1 MNSLNN
7 ENRNINSQA
16 LEFLNSMVRISLT
29 LELAKKYQISQE
41 DSPMITELIFDLA
54 TGDVLFIDLLKE
66 VEEGFSFDDQTA
78 LAFSRDLLGNNF
90 LFIENYFPGMMEAFS
105 SFGGKPENYS
115 EVISRIS
122 KELAEERKYFT
133 EQLSPSEEYIFQTKD
148 SADQP
153 FFLEE
158 YQEIFKSGV
167 FSFLLGITNQKII
180 EEFNQE
186 AIVFID
192 ENPLAKNEFLKNLL
206 NNQESLGS
214 NQIVIENKK
223 VDPTAANWLKDFI
236 REKGSDQFDDL
247 ALAEYLASAS
257 NPKNLSPA
265 EKNQLRRLF
274 NLYRN
279 LAFFPE
285 SQIDLPPEKWEIIPI
300 EEDLETKFP
309 SEGKEI
315 NSADNSARRELEESL
330 RNFQKGSLEYRA
342 AGEELERLNKKS

>member
-1 MNSLNN
+1 MSISNSLNN
-7 ENRNINSQA
+7 SINPQA
-16 LEFLNSMVRISLT
+16 LEFLNSMVRINLT
-29 LELAKKYQISQE
+29 LELADKYQLPE
-41 DSPMITELIFDLA
+41 ENSPLVTELIFNLA
-54 TGDVLFIDLLKE
+54 SGKISFANLPQEAKKV
-66 VEEGFSFDDQTA
+66 FSFDDSTA
-78 LAFSRDLLGNNF
+78 LSFSRDLLGENF
-90 LFIENYFPGMMEAFS
+90 LFIENYFPGMMEAFE
-105 SFGGKPENYS
+105 SFGGRPENYS

-122 KELAEERKYFT
+122 RGLVEERKYFA
-133 EQLSPSEEYIFQTKD
+133 EQLAPDKEYIPEPKGGD
-148 SADQP
+148 DEPLSI
-153 FFLEE
+153 EE
-158 YQEIFKSGV
+158 YQEVFKSGV
-167 FSFLLGITNQKII
+167 LSFLLKLDSLEMI

-186 AIVFID
+186 TIVFID
-192 ENPLAKNEFLKNLL
+192 ENPLAKDELMKSLL
-206 NNQESLGS
+206 SNQETVGNSPLL
-214 NQIVIENKK
+214 IEGKK